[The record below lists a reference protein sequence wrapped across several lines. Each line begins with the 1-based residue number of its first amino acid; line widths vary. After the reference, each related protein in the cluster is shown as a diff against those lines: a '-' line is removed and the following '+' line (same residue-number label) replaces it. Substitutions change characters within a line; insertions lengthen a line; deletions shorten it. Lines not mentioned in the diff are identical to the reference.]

1 MFSYVMCEM
10 KSDQVQKDYIHN
22 TPTQRAAIHI
32 RPKLIMNAGNFIG
45 ERGLVKPSA
54 GCSFVGIYE
63 VEMQPDS
70 FWSQINLYFVLIC
83 LECPLMFLVVMKLM
97 ADWLSE

>member
-1 MFSYVMCEM
+1 
-10 KSDQVQKDYIHN
+10 
-22 TPTQRAAIHI
+22 
-32 RPKLIMNAGNFIG
+32 MNAGNFIG

-63 VEMQPDS
+63 VKMQPDS
-70 FWSQINLYFVLIC
+70 FQSQINLYFVSIC
-83 LECPLMFLVVMKLM
+83 LECSLMFPVVMRLI